1 MHPLFTLLAGSM
13 AACAACS
20 DGGGPAP
27 VEIEARPV
35 TREAVRTGSLSS
47 VESGGH
53 AIRVRQTIRVPDA
66 CRTLDGDLLRTGND
80 LTLRVHAA
88 PDGRACPP
96 SEAYLAYRAH
106 VRGVPAGRYSLRVVH
121 ASGTHREG
129 SRVVLEHPV
138 VVLERSVE
146 VR

>member
-1 MHPLFTLLAGSM
+1 MCRHLKLLAGCL

-20 DGGGPAP
+20 DGGGPAL
-27 VEIEARPV
+27 VEIHAVPV
-35 TREAVRTGSLSS
+35 TREAVRAGSLSF

-66 CRTLDGDLLRTGND
+66 CRTVNGDLLQARNR

-88 PDGRACPP
+88 PDGRECPP

-106 VRGVPAGRYSLRVVH
+106 VRGVPTGRYSLRVVH
-121 ASGTHREG
+121 APGAHRSG
-129 SRVVLEHPV
+129 SRLVLEHPV
-138 VVLERSVE
+138 VVLERSVD